1 MCDVGW
7 VIREWA
13 TKVDQTQVIGQ
24 AEIFPVLVARL
35 TWGPRLASKRVLY
48 FIDNDSARLA
58 LIKSYSPILESL
70 KIIEKCA
77 AWDCTHNS
85 TAWYARVPTE
95 ANCAD
100 GPSRMEM
107 GVVEEYGAEIIQ
119 PMFPDRRSWATD
131 VLGFGQERIRG
142 Q

>member
-1 MCDVGW
+1 M
-7 VIREWA
+7 
-13 TKVDQTQVIGQ
+13 
-24 AEIFPVLVARL
+24 ARL

-77 AWDCTHNS
+77 TWDCTHNS

-107 GVVEEYGAEIIQ
+107 GVVKEYGAEIIQ
-119 PMFPDRRSWATD
+119 PKFPDRRSWATD

-142 Q
+142 QGLSIRHQNKNMHVSFHWAPPYGNIHWK